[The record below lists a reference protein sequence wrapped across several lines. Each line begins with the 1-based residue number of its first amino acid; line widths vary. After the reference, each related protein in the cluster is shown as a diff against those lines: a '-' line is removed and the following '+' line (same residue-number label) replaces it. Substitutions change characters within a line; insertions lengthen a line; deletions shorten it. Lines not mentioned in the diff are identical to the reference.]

1 MWARQMHVSC
11 LPPSV
16 AEEVVMAD
24 SDLDKR
30 LGQTRSKDMPRPDQ
44 IEPDMTTPQR
54 EYFEEHSL
62 PGTNQA
68 GKETGTKEKREER
81 DDEEASRRK
90 R

>member
-1 MWARQMHVSC
+1 
-11 LPPSV
+11 
-16 AEEVVMAD
+16 
-24 SDLDKR
+24 
-30 LGQTRSKDMPRPDQ
+30 
-44 IEPDMTTPQR
+44 MTTPQR